1 MKAIQIKYMS
11 MTNTKGSRLKVWSE
25 GVKPVTYSVE
35 SFDSN
40 SIKSIEL
47 QAALNFAN
55 SLDWLQGGK
64 LDLAIGQL
72 PNLDH
77 CAILV
82 SKGGL

>member
-11 MTNTKGSRLKVWSE
+11 MTNTKGSRLKVWVE

-40 SIKSIEL
+40 SVKSIEL
-47 QAALNFAN
+47 QAALKFAN
-55 SLDWLQGGK
+55 SLDWLQNGK
-64 LDLAIGQL
+64 LDLVIGQL

-77 CAILV
+77 CAVLV
-82 SKGGL
+82 TSEGL